1 MTHPYRTRH
10 SSKNGLITQP
20 YDRPRTVPTMAPPAE
35 GNQGRGE
42 NGQIDNPE
50 LRDDGRENGQL
61 PAVHQPAAV
70 EEPGAVQQPDFLKE
84 THEMMQQLMLAMQ
97 SASKMHAN
105 TDSLCMV
112 KSIKIESFNVD
123 KHEASA
129 WFDMFK
135 SRVTSQRIPDK
146 DVWRVFIQSLTS
158 NRVVKWASALPAEEQ
173 VSLDTIE
180 TAFLEAY
187 GKADHQWEKTRYELY
202 NTRQGREPT

>member
-1 MTHPYRTRH
+1 MAH
-10 SSKNGLITQP
+10 QP
-20 YDRPRTVPTMAPPAE
+20 PP
-35 GNQGRGE
+35 GDGKGRGE
-42 NGQIDNPE
+42 NAKIDDPE
-50 LRDDGRENGQL
+50 LRDDGRENGQH
-61 PAVHQPAAV
+61 AVVEEPAAA

-97 SASKMHAN
+97 SASTMHAN
-105 TDSLCMV
+105 TDSLRLA
-112 KSIKIESFNVD
+112 KSIKIDSFDVN